1 MQIKSLHTYTQQE
14 KVGKK
19 QNLRLDK
26 NTIPRMREGGCSL
39 EKEFL
44 EQVKL
49 IFNSIWQGV
58 FDHLFDL
65 GVGTKMEPFQYF
77 FFQIISSILMKIY
90 KR

>member
-14 KVGKK
+14 KVGNK

-49 IFNSIWQGV
+49 IFNSI
-58 FDHLFDL
+58 
-65 GVGTKMEPFQYF
+65 
-77 FFQIISSILMKIY
+77 
-90 KR
+90 